1 MGSMRGYD
9 DETYG
14 EAFADIYDDWYADLG
29 DLDTTVATLAELAR
43 GGRVLELGVG
53 TGRIAIPL
61 APLVGEVLGVDTSAA
76 MLDRLASKLGGDRV
90 GAVRGDMVDGL
101 PQGLFALAFVA
112 YNTLF
117 NLRTAARQA
126 ECFRAVAD
134 RLTPDGAFL
143 VEAFVPDPVR
153 ASEADIGVRSIS
165 ADRVVLAVSTSDP
178 RAQTAWGQYID
189 ITETGGIRLRPWSI
203 RWATPAQLDVMAA
216 EAGLGLEHRW
226 AGFDRSEFDLDSP
239 RHVSV
244 YRKSNRVPSRE
255 SLRS

>member
-1 MGSMRGYD
+1 MRGYD

-14 EAFADIYDDWYADLG
+14 EAFADIYDDWYGDLG

-101 PQGLFALAFVA
+101 PQGPFALAFVA

-126 ECFRAVAD
+126 EC
-134 RLTPDGAFL
+134 
-143 VEAFVPDPVR
+143 
-153 ASEADIGVRSIS
+153 
-165 ADRVVLAVSTSDP
+165 
-178 RAQTAWGQYID
+178 
-189 ITETGGIRLRPWSI
+189 
-203 RWATPAQLDVMAA
+203 
-216 EAGLGLEHRW
+216 
-226 AGFDRSEFDLDSP
+226 
-239 RHVSV
+239 
-244 YRKSNRVPSRE
+244 
-255 SLRS
+255 